1 MKEKIIGYLKSR
13 SVAFFVALAMAII
26 SIIVAIVYPCVLSV
40 NGEISEYLSYI
51 PLILLVAGAV
61 IFIALSI
68 FDFSNLG
75 TAIMSML
82 DFAAFLIF
90 VGTIYGYPLEK
101 VMVISNIFD
110 IDGFMTIIISAIMML
125 IGAIGSNVCAWLRQ
139 AKKM

>member
-26 SIIVAIVYPCVLSV
+26 SIIVAIVYPCVLSG

-51 PLILLVAGAV
+51 PLILLIAGAV